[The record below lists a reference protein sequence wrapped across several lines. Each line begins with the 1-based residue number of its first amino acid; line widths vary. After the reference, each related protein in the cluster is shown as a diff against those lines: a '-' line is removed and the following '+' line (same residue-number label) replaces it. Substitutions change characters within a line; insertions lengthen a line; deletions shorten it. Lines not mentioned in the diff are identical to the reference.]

1 MISKMILKIFDVLLL
16 GISILT
22 IVVLGFANIFINLIY
37 NISVAILDI
46 SSGIL
51 SKICKILD

>member
-22 IVVLGFANIFINLIY
+22 IVVLGFANIFINLLY
-37 NISVAILDI
+37 NIIVGILDI

>member
-22 IVVLGFANIFINLIY
+22 IVVLGFANIFINFLY
-37 NISVAILDI
+37 NIIVGILDI
-46 SSGIL
+46 SSIIL

>member
-1 MISKMILKIFDVLLL
+1 MISKMILKIFNVLLL

-22 IVVLGFANIFINLIY
+22 IVVLGFANIFINLLY
-37 NISVAILDI
+37 NIIVGILDI

>member
-1 MISKMILKIFDVLLL
+1 MILKIFDVLLL

-37 NISVAILDI
+37 NITVAILDI

>member
-16 GISILT
+16 GISILA
-22 IVVLGFANIFINLIY
+22 IVVLGFANIFINLLY
-37 NISVAILDI
+37 NIIVGILDI

>member
-37 NISVAILDI
+37 NITVAILDI

>member
-22 IVVLGFANIFINLIY
+22 IVVLGFANIFINLLY
-37 NISVAILDI
+37 NIIVVILDI
-46 SSGIL
+46 SSIIL